1 MRDDS
6 QPLLGIKPPTRK
18 RSTIFSRCPSP
29 SFSVCPRWM
38 GLETGDVCLSAD
50 ITGAIVRA

>member
-18 RSTIFSRCPSP
+18 RSTIFSPVLLPLSL
-29 SFSVCPRWM
+29 CPRWM
-38 GLETGDVCLSAD
+38 GLETREVCLSAD